1 MEINGV
7 KVVDAKKPLTLHISV
22 GDVKKGSNKNPSSC
36 AAAQA
41 CLKLPGVTQ
50 AKVHIST
57 TYIKLADKW
66 LRFRTPGALRSE
78 IVAFDR
84 GGTFEAGEYTLAP
97 MSPTLRLGVGATGSN
112 TSKTKPHGSKKKK
125 RKMHLVK
132 GIRPHGAN
140 R

>member
-1 MEINGV
+1 MQIDGT
-7 KVVDAKKPLTLHISV
+7 KVVDAKKPLTLHITT
-22 GDVKKGSNKNPSSC
+22 GDVKKGANKNPSSC

-50 AKVHIST
+50 ARVHIAT
-57 TYIKLADKW
+57 TYIKVHDKW

-84 GGTFEAGEYTLAP
+84 GGKFEAGEYTLKP
-97 MSPTLRLGVGATGSN
+97 MPPALKLGTGAKGSD
-112 TSKTKPHGSKKKK
+112 TSKNKPRSAKKKA
-125 RKMHLVK
+125 RSYHHVK
-132 GIRPHGAN
+132 GLRPRGAN